1 MSKKRNVPSRV
12 RRVRRLKRRNILG
25 TGAKTT
31 SPGSFVYI
39 DVERE
44 QHIQDESTK
53 LVIPNQFELSV
64 EEENALDKSID
75 DSAEDLRGSLMQLL
89 SHIAGYDKAT
99 GQVEAVARDILE
111 TDVEHDNSVHAIAQ
125 AAGQLDV
132 LCLLTQRCKNLPENV
147 RTHFMLQSAEVIAR
161 SLPDRLTSNEKL
173 KRHRQIMDNIIAV
186 SRGLTKGE
194 VQGPYISEPAP
205 APAPRQRR

>member
-1 MSKKRNVPSRV
+1 
-12 RRVRRLKRRNILG
+12 
-25 TGAKTT
+25 
-31 SPGSFVYI
+31 
-39 DVERE
+39 
-44 QHIQDESTK
+44 
-53 LVIPNQFELSV
+53 
-64 EEENALDKSID
+64 
-75 DSAEDLRGSLMQLL
+75 MQLL

-205 APAPRQRR
+205 APAPAPRQRR